1 MMVRS
6 SNPGTGA
13 RGGAEKVSLGH
24 PVCTVIVPVYN
35 HWPLVPDLLKCLQ
48 TQIVSQDDFEVIL
61 VDNGST
67 EFTPPESMAPNVR
80 ILHCETPGSYAARNV
95 GVVAARGDWLAFT
108 DADCRPAPQWL
119 AALLERSR
127 QSEGSVLLAGS
138 VEMYTES
145 AQPNAY
151 EIYDLVRGI
160 PQEHYVR
167 RRGYAATANLLAP
180 KAVVEKLGMFD
191 ATRYSGG
198 DADLCQRAR
207 ELGYPL
213 VYVSEAVVYHPARQ
227 EWSALRSKAHRI
239 KGGQILSSRW
249 QDRTYWIIRT
259 LLPPFVQYYRFL
271 MSSNFSF
278 RYRLIALSIQTELWI
293 SEVLEMFR
301 LMLQGSLPKRS

>member
-138 VEMYTES
+138 VEMYTDS

-160 PQEHYVR
+160 PQRHYV
-167 RRGYAATANLLAP
+167 RRGYAATANLLVP
-180 KAVVEKLGMFD
+180 KTVVQELGGFD
-191 ATRYSGG
+191 TTRYSGG
-198 DADLCQRAR
+198 DADLCWRAGAR
-207 ELGYPL
+207 GYS
-213 VYVSEAVVYHPARQ
+213 VRYVPEAMVYHPARNSWL
-227 EWSALRSKAHRI
+227 EVVSKARRI
-239 KGGQILSSRW
+239 KGGQLCSGSR
-249 QDRTYWIIRT
+249 RRRLYWVLRT
-259 LLPPFVQYYRFL
+259 LIPPINQFYRYS
-271 MSSNFSF
+271 MSRQNSF
-278 RYRLIALSIQTELWI
+278 RYRLTCIVVQSRIWPHEI
-293 SEVLEMFR
+293 LEMLR
-301 LMLQGSLPKRS
+301 LMMRTTRRERQ